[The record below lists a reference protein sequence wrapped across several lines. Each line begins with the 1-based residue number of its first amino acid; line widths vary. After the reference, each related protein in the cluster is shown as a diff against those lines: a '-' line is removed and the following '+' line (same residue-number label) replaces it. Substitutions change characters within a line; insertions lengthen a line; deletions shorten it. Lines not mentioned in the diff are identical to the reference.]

1 MLRCAR
7 EIEHAG
13 DALRLPRFL
22 FLLGELSACLGEA
35 GDAARG
41 LLTVDQ
47 VIARCEDSGERWYL
61 AEAWRIKGEL
71 VLLDGASDE
80 KAEEHLRQSLAL
92 AREQRARAWELR
104 AAIGLA
110 RLLLDR
116 GRIAAAR
123 DDLAA
128 VYGAFTEGFAT
139 ADVRAAHA
147 LLEALG

>member
-1 MLRCAR
+1 M
-7 EIEHAG
+7 
-13 DALRLPRFL
+13 
-22 FLLGELSACLGEA
+22 
-35 GDAARG
+35 
-41 LLTVDQ
+41 DQ

-80 KAEEHLRQSLAL
+80 SAEDHLRQSLAL

-110 RLLLDR
+110 RLLHGQ

-128 VYGAFTEGFAT
+128 VRGAFTEGFAT
-139 ADVRAAHA
+139 ADVRAASA
-147 LLEALG
+147 LLQALG